1 MNHDYAHCMD
11 YTENCPK
18 ECFRGQLVRD
28 LDGVPINRVRWTS
41 FKGTDEC
48 KDYEKGDIDGDHEEE
63 TE

>member
-11 YTENCPK
+11 YTDDCPK
-18 ECFRGQLVRD
+18 ECFRAQITKD
-28 LDGVPINRVRWTS
+28 LMQWTNTKGILFSWMS

-48 KDYEKGDIDGDHEEE
+48 KQKEG